1 MNLKETEYTIID
13 IAVIG
18 DKGVGKSTFINDYM
32 KQYQTSK
39 QEKNGSISV
48 EKEINNSKM
57 KIIMHEYSLTDSIV
71 ISFLQ
76 ECQAIFLLFNMAS
89 RESFSN
95 LFNNWFIWLRDE
107 CRYEGIIYVMGN
119 YFGSDPLLFTSA
131 EELTEAINIS
141 QINANF
147 YELGNKSLEDKL
159 TLIDGLVQEAEI
171 GEINKRRHLI
181 NNKGGSGEC
190 NII

>member
-1 MNLKETEYTIID
+1 
-13 IAVIG
+13 
-18 DKGVGKSTFINDYM
+18 
-32 KQYQTSK
+32 
-39 QEKNGSISV
+39 
-48 EKEINNSKM
+48 
-57 KIIMHEYSLTDSIV
+57 
-71 ISFLQ
+71 
-76 ECQAIFLLFNMAS
+76 
-89 RESFSN
+89 
-95 LFNNWFIWLRDE
+95 
-107 CRYEGIIYVMGN
+107 MGN

>member
-1 MNLKETEYTIID
+1 
-13 IAVIG
+13 
-18 DKGVGKSTFINDYM
+18 M

-119 YFGSDPLLFTSA
+119 YFGNDPLLFTSA

>member
-1 MNLKETEYTIID
+1 
-13 IAVIG
+13 
-18 DKGVGKSTFINDYM
+18 
-32 KQYQTSK
+32 
-39 QEKNGSISV
+39 
-48 EKEINNSKM
+48 M

-171 GEINKRRHLI
+171 SEINKRRHLM
-181 NNKGGSGEC
+181 NHKGGSGEC
-190 NII
+190 NMF

>member
-119 YFGSDPLLFTSA
+119 YFGNDPLLFTSA

>member
-1 MNLKETEYTIID
+1 MNLNETEYTIID

-171 GEINKRRHLI
+171 SEINKRRYLI

>member
-1 MNLKETEYTIID
+1 MSLKETESTVID

-32 KQYQTSK
+32 KQYQNSTQNKS
-39 QEKNGSISV
+39 GSISV
-48 EKEINNSKM
+48 EKEINHSKM
-57 KIIMHEYSLTDSIV
+57 KITMHEYSLTDSIS

-171 GEINKRRHLI
+171 SEINRRRNMMSH
-181 NNKGGSGEC
+181 KGGSGEC
-190 NII
+190 DIF

>member
-171 GEINKRRHLI
+171 SEINKRRYLI

>member
-181 NNKGGSGEC
+181 NNKGGSGE
-190 NII
+190 